1 MKNSKI
7 LIIIGVII
15 LIIASSMT
23 VYNKYIELKAGEKSI
38 EVLKELKSDIK
49 EEKEKTLSLNIDGN
63 DYIGIISI
71 PSLNLELPIMNNY
84 DNLNIAPGRYYGSQ
98 ENDNLII
105 CAHAY
110 KKHFKY
116 IRNLSQKD
124 IIIITNTSNEKVV
137 YEVLEVEILS
147 PTEVEKMINNDF
159 DLTLYTC
166 TSDGLNRI
174 TVRAN
179 RVN

>member
-7 LIIIGVII
+7 LILIGVII
-15 LIIASSMT
+15 VLIASTMCI
-23 VYNKYIELKAGEKSI
+23 YNKYTEYKAGEKSI
-38 EVLKELKSDIK
+38 EILKELKSDIK
-49 EEKEKTLSLNIDGN
+49 EDSNKTISLNVDGN

-71 PSLNLELPIMNNY
+71 PSLNLELPVMDNY
-84 DNLNIAPGRYYGSQ
+84 NNLNIAPGRYYGSLE
-98 ENDNLII
+98 ENNLII
-105 CAHAY
+105 CAHSY
-110 KKHFKY
+110 KKHFRY
-116 IRNLSQKD
+116 IGNLTKGD
-124 IIIITNTSNEKVV
+124 TIIITTTLNENII
-137 YEVLEVEILS
+137 YEVLEVEVLSATDIL
-147 PTEVEKMINNDF
+147 EMINNEF